1 MNGEEARD
9 AAQGAAREAVRV
21 ARHVAGRRLAAI
33 RHAATSSDL
42 RGGAR
47 RVLDRAWAAISAHP
61 ALATGLLWAAVL
73 VVRLYAGGF
82 VGLADNFDG
91 HRLTCQVGVAP
102 YPIPADQPLWA
113 YVTPRYDSYT
123 WYGEACSAGG
133 SGQPYLTTAVLPL
146 WIAKALTAT
155 VGNHLFGLPGAL
167 DLRMLGLVYIAL
179 AAIAIGW
186 CAHELPG
193 RTWLRVLIVSG
204 IGLAISD
211 SAFAPDFI
219 SPLSDPAGVVGILF
233 LVPALLRL
241 LRVERVTWREVAAVV
256 AVTAWTIGA
265 KTQLSTVLLAVVP
278 CLLARPTSLPRRLS
292 VLTRHRIPAALFGRL
307 PAALVCAGLAL
318 ATVGFQ
324 QTQSRWLNEI
334 VTYDATFLNLLG
346 HSHHVQ
352 ADLRALHLPPGL
364 AAAAGSHI
372 VGPDSVS
379 GTALYPEF
387 LEHIT
392 LADTTKFYATHPWRL
407 VGLAGRGLEGVS
419 AARPSYLGNYPV
431 SAGHEPYAQD
441 CRVCVVEVAFTL
453 AEPVRWIV
461 YPLLWIGSILG
472 GLYLA
477 IRGRRS
483 PAARSA
489 GGTLAAIGA
498 ATLAQFWI
506 VMLTDGD
513 SDLQKHMV
521 FTDFGTC
528 LLGPLLIAAVVGLDL
543 STEVAVPTA
552 ASLPPQPQPDP
563 ADEPIAAE
571 MM

>member
-1 MNGEEARD
+1 MIDARVRAVAHEAR
-9 AAQGAAREAVRV
+9 
-21 ARHVAGRRLAAI
+21 RRLETV
-33 RHAATSSDL
+33 RHATVSQDV
-42 RGGAR
+42 RGRAEHALSRAR
-47 RVLDRAWAAISAHP
+47 AVIGAHP
-61 ALATGLLWAAVL
+61 AVATGLLWATVL

-91 HRLTCQVGVAP
+91 HRLMCQVGVAP

-113 YVTPRYDSYT
+113 YATPRYDAYT

-133 SGQPYLTTAVLPL
+133 TGQPYLTTAVFPL

-155 VGNHLFGLPGAL
+155 VGNHLLGLPGAL

-179 AAIAIGW
+179 AALAIGW
-186 CAHELPG
+186 CVHELPG
-193 RTWLRVLIVSG
+193 RMWLRVLIAGG
-204 IGLAISD
+204 IGLAVSD

-219 SPLSDPAGVVGILF
+219 SPLSDPAGIVGILF

-241 LRVERVTWREVAAVV
+241 LRVERVTWREVAVVV
-256 AVTAWTIGA
+256 AVTVWTIGA
-265 KTQLSTVLLAVVP
+265 KTQLSTMLLAVVP
-278 CLLARPTSLPRRLS
+278 CLLARPTALPRRLRF
-292 VLTRHRIPAALFGRL
+292 LTRRRIPAALFGRV
-307 PAALVCAGLAL
+307 PAALVCAGLAV

-346 HSHHVQ
+346 HSHHVH
-352 ADLRALHLPPGL
+352 ADLRALHLAPGL

-372 VGPDSVS
+372 VGPGSAS
-379 GTALYPEF
+379 GTALYPDF
-387 LEHIT
+387 LEHVT
-392 LADTTKFYATHPWRL
+392 LGDTTKFYATHPWRL

-431 SAGHEPYAQD
+431 SAGHAPYAQE

-461 YPLLWIGSILG
+461 YPLLWIGSVLA
-472 GLYLA
+472 GLLLA
-477 IRGRRS
+477 VRGRRS

-489 GGTLAAIGA
+489 GGALAAIGVS
-498 ATLAQFWI
+498 TLAQFWI
-506 VMLTDGD
+506 VMLSDGD

-528 LLGPLLIAAVVGLDL
+528 LLGPLLIAALVGLDL
-543 STEVAVPTA
+543 STEATAPTA
-552 ASLPPQPQPDP
+552 AHLPPQPDP
-563 ADEPIAAE
+563 AEEPITAE
-571 MM
+571 VTR